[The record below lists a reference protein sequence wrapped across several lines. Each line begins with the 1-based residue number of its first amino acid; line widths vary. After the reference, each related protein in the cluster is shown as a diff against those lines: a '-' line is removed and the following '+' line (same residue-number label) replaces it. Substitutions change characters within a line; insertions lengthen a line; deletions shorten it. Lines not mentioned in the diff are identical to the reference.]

1 MIEKSALFCLGALGY
16 GCIELAWRGRTHW
29 TMLLAGGLCM
39 LALWALNERL
49 GRWPLLARC
58 AAGALVITG
67 VELAFLDLL
76 PLASLDFGWVL
87 PAAVCGAVG
96 ALIPGGRTAAS

>member
-1 MIEKSALFCLGALGY
+1 MIEKSALFCLGALGF

-58 AAGALVITG
+58 AAGALVIADQRAGGDRDVRRHEQDQNPRRDVSGELRDFFNPSGKVG
-67 VELAFLDLL
+67 V
-76 PLASLDFGWVL
+76 
-87 PAAVCGAVG
+87 
-96 ALIPGGRTAAS
+96 

>member
-16 GCIELAWRGRTHW
+16 GCIELACRGRTHW
-29 TMLLAGGLCM
+29 TMLLAGGVCM

-67 VELAFLDLL
+67 V
-76 PLASLDFGWVL
+76 
-87 PAAVCGAVG
+87 
-96 ALIPGGRTAAS
+96 